1 MHRSAPDRRASKGLG
16 WSRPWS
22 CTLVGPGTGDS
33 GPAREI
39 NVGTRADPR
48 PLRRQRRWAMELA
61 QDRPETRRNDER
73 WNDGLDDAF
82 QLSAAAGQ

>member
-48 PLRRQRRWAMELA
+48 PLRDDNDDGQWNLPRIA
-61 QDRPETRRNDER
+61 QKRAVTTNVGTTR
-73 WNDGLDDAF
+73 